1 MPENSESFNYQEALN
16 KIETIVTDLENEAI
30 SIDQLGERVQQAMLL
45 ISQCRKKLRHTEQQ
59 IDELFD
65 DQKEE

>member
-1 MPENSESFNYQEALN
+1 MPENSDSFNYQEALN
-16 KIETIVTDLENEAI
+16 KIETIVKDLENEAI
-30 SIDQLGERVQQAMLL
+30 SIDQLGERVQQAMSL

-65 DQKEE
+65 DPKEE